1 MSYLVTARKW
11 RPQVFED
18 LVGQEHI
25 STTLKNALGTNRL
38 SHAYLFAGPRGVGK
52 TTTARILAKAVNCL
66 HPNNF
71 NPDNECEVCKEITE
85 GRNMDVLEI
94 DGASNRGIEEIRNLR
109 ESVKYV
115 PTKNKY
121 KVYVIDEV
129 HMLTKEAFNALLKT
143 LEEPPPHIIFIFATT
158 EVHKLPATI
167 LSRCQRFDFRR
178 IGIEEIMNR
187 LRFIADAEKIKI
199 EDDAL
204 LLVAKKGDG
213 SMRDSQSI
221 FDQIVSFC
229 GDDINAQKIIEALNL
244 VDQEIFFRTTDL
256 IKSKDA
262 NGGISLVEEI
272 ISRGYDIKEFL
283 SGLNEHLRNFL
294 ITRTTN
300 STQLIETAEVYK
312 KRYQSDAEHFSE
324 SDLLRLIKIVTE
336 TENGIKW
343 SQQPRFK
350 LEVALVQMIKMENSV
365 QISELLTKID
375 ELKKKLSSGIPVGGK
390 VHASPP
396 SMSSTQKFENKN
408 DLLSSIASTNISYP
422 FVRETTKPSYIN
434 TPYQQTKSV
443 FQAPENQI
451 IATTQHASL
460 TFEEA
465 SVKWKDVVLQARQ
478 ERVTLGSSLG
488 LTQVIECSN
497 GSLKIACP
505 DNFNLDFFK
514 RNRDQIH
521 SLAEKVYGVKFRLE
535 AILADINTSTSTSL
549 KKSAEQQTE
558 THHPVVEALK
568 SKLGAVKIK

>member
-1 MSYLVTARKW
+1 
-11 RPQVFED
+11 
-18 LVGQEHI
+18 
-25 STTLKNALGTNRL
+25 
-38 SHAYLFAGPRGVGK
+38 
-52 TTTARILAKAVNCL
+52 
-66 HPNNF
+66 
-71 NPDNECEVCKEITE
+71 
-85 GRNMDVLEI
+85 
-94 DGASNRGIEEIRNLR
+94 
-109 ESVKYV
+109 
-115 PTKNKY
+115 
-121 KVYVIDEV
+121 
-129 HMLTKEAFNALLKT
+129 
-143 LEEPPPHIIFIFATT
+143 
-158 EVHKLPATI
+158 
-167 LSRCQRFDFRR
+167 
-178 IGIEEIMNR
+178 MNR
-187 LRFIADAEKIKI
+187 LRFIADSEKIKI

-256 IKSKDA
+256 IKNKDA
-262 NGGISLVEEI
+262 SGGISLVEEI
-272 ISRGYDIKEFL
+272 ISHGYDIKEFL

-294 ITRTTN
+294 IAITTK

-312 KRYQSDAEHFSE
+312 KRYQSDTEHFSE

-336 TENGIKW
+336 TENSIKW
-343 SQQPRFK
+343 IQQPRFK
-350 LEVALVQMIKMENSV
+350 LEVALIQMIKMENTV

-390 VHASPP
+390 VLASPP

-408 DLLSSIASTNISYP
+408 ALLSSIASTNISYP
-422 FVRETTKPSYIN
+422 FIRETAKPSYIN

-443 FQAPENQI
+443 VQVPENQI
-451 IATTQHASL
+451 IETTQQASL

-465 SVKWKDVVLQARQ
+465 SVKWKDVVMQARQ

-488 LTQVIECSN
+488 LTQVIECNN

-514 RNRDQIH
+514 RNRDRIH
-521 SLAEKVYGVKFRLE
+521 SLAEKVYGIKFRLE
-535 AILADINTSTSTSL
+535 AILADIDTSTSTSP
-549 KKSAEQQTE
+549 KKSVEQQTE

-568 SKLGAVKIK
+568 TKLGAVKVK

>member
-1 MSYLVTARKW
+1 M
-11 RPQVFED
+11 
-18 LVGQEHI
+18 
-25 STTLKNALGTNRL
+25 
-38 SHAYLFAGPRGVGK
+38 
-52 TTTARILAKAVNCL
+52 
-66 HPNNF
+66 
-71 NPDNECEVCKEITE
+71 
-85 GRNMDVLEI
+85 
-94 DGASNRGIEEIRNLR
+94 
-109 ESVKYV
+109 
-115 PTKNKY
+115 
-121 KVYVIDEV
+121 IDEV
-129 HMLTKEAFNALLKT
+129 HKLTKEAINALLKT

-187 LRFIADAEKIKI
+187 LRFIADSEKIKI
-199 EDDAL
+199 EEDAL

-256 IKSKDA
+256 IKNKDA

-272 ISRGYDIKEFL
+272 ISHGYDIKEFL

-294 ITRTTN
+294 IALTTK

-336 TENGIKW
+336 TENSIKW

-350 LEVALVQMIKMENSV
+350 LEVALIQMVKMENSV

-390 VHASPP
+390 VLASPP

-422 FVRETTKPSYIN
+422 FIRETTKPSYIN

-443 FQAPENQI
+443 LQVPENQI
-451 IATTQHASL
+451 I
-460 TFEEA
+460 
-465 SVKWKDVVLQARQ
+465 VCVDVL
-478 ERVTLGSSLG
+478 ES
-488 LTQVIECSN
+488 I
-497 GSLKIACP
+497 LK
-505 DNFNLDFFK
+505 
-514 RNRDQIH
+514 
-521 SLAEKVYGVKFRLE
+521 
-535 AILADINTSTSTSL
+535 
-549 KKSAEQQTE
+549 
-558 THHPVVEALK
+558 
-568 SKLGAVKIK
+568 